1 MIEAFFNKV
10 IPAESISANRLG
22 QWSDAQREQVLV
34 NTTARIWVIGSAI
47 LAALMVL
54 FSVVLK
60 TLGASP
66 SNLLMMAALLGAA
79 LLFAVMRIL
88 GLTLLRRRMLGDS
101 FSSCDGRIVYQQIIG
116 LNEGGAGKAY
126 YPVGENGKIIKH
138 SPLFGMRW
146 KLPPGRYRFYHLS
159 KAAMLFSAEPLSG
172 YGEYELSLLETIAE
186 CFHFTLTEL
195 ENYRSLAQAG
205 RILVTEGEYKEI
217 YLTVDSDSHDHELF
231 EIQIGAVTF
240 DCHAQDTGCILREL
254 KYRAYYQVEE
264 SGGILKNVLKSQTKL
279 LALEPVGLL

>member
-1 MIEAFFNKV
+1 MIEAFFKKQ
-10 IPAESISANRLG
+10 IPAESISANRMG
-22 QWSDAQREQVLV
+22 EWSKDQQQQVYF
-34 NTTARIWVIGSAI
+34 NTTARTWVIGSVFLCGLIALFYVI
-47 LAALMVL
+47 LKA
-54 FSVVLK
+54 F
-60 TLGASP
+60 GAS
-66 SNLLMMAALLGAA
+66 SANLLVLVALLGAA
-79 LLFAVMRIL
+79 LLFAGMRIL
-88 GLTLLRRRMLGDS
+88 GLTLLRRRMLADS

-116 LNEGGAGKAY
+116 LNEGSLAKAY
-126 YPVGENGKIIKH
+126 HPVDDNGKIIKN
-138 SPLFGMRW
+138 SPLFGMSW
-146 KLPPGRYRFYHLS
+146 NLPPGRYRFYHLS

-240 DCHAQDTGCILREL
+240 DYHAQDTGCILREL

-264 SGGILKNVLKSQTKL
+264 SGGILKNVLKSQPKL